1 MNLYEEVEINET
13 TTACGVVV
21 RTEDAEGDPNV
32 IGGINKTYDYEV
44 QNIII
49 KFMGIDVTSL
59 LDDEKKDSFK
69 KDLIDACA
77 ERF

>member
-13 TTACGVVV
+13 TTACGIVV
-21 RTEDAEGDPNV
+21 RTEDIEGDPNT

-59 LDDEKKDSFK
+59 LDDEKKRIFQTGPYRG
-69 KDLIDACA
+69 LY
-77 ERF
+77 